1 MSGTHTEERSRRLRA
16 AQARGTAAD
25 FMHRR
30 AEALLLHQ
38 LGTPPSEIDEKMSM
52 PEGMARELIV
62 THWADEREMRRD
74 HA

>member
-1 MSGTHTEERSRRLRA
+1 MIDTHKTEKLRSIRA

-38 LGTPPSEIDEKMSM
+38 LGTPPSEIDEKMGM

-62 THWADEREMRRD
+62 TYWADERERRRD